1 MCEVLESDHLNV
13 RNEELVFDAVCRW
26 IDFDPERRR
35 SHMARLLK
43 TIRLGLLTTQFFV
56 EKVGLRHAPS
66 RNFTHWF
73 TTAIFSYATGS

>member
-1 MCEVLESDHLNV
+1 MLESDHLNV

-35 SHMARLLK
+35 GHMARLLK

-56 EKVGLRHAPS
+56 EKVG
-66 RNFTHWF
+66 
-73 TTAIFSYATGS
+73 